1 MCLFY
6 AKACICEKKIV
17 PLQSEL
23 EKGMGKAAELWFR
36 IGSYALFMLRS
47 RNTMGYGIHSPYLFY
62 IARAILPE
70 TAAYYCFKDVEG
82 IRGELLRDK
91 TEVSVEDF
99 GVGGVGKRQVAKVA
113 KVALKGQREAQ
124 ALFRLVNLV
133 KAETVVELGTSL
145 GVTTAYLA
153 LPNKGA
159 KVWTFEGS
167 KALLGIAKQNWKRLG
182 IENIES
188 VQGNIDETLVREAEK
203 WGVVGFAFMDANHRK
218 DATLRYFDVLAKH
231 AGEKSIFAVD
241 DIRYSRE
248 MWEAWEKIEKRE
260 DVSARMD
267 LGTMGLVFF
276 DKHFPKQTFRIRL

>member
-1 MCLFY
+1 
-6 AKACICEKKIV
+6 
-17 PLQSEL
+17 
-23 EKGMGKAAELWFR
+23 MGKAGDLWFR
-36 IGSYALFMLRS
+36 IGSYALFVLRS

-62 IARAILPE
+62 IARTIIPE
-70 TAAYYCFKDVEG
+70 TAKYYSFAEVERV
-82 IRGELLRDK
+82 RGEMLKRRD
-91 TEVSVEDF
+91 EVEAEDF
-99 GVGGVGKRQVAKVA
+99 GVGGSAKNVGEIARR
-113 KVALKGQREAQ
+113 ALKSSKEGQM
-124 ALFRLVNLV
+124 LFRLVNLV

-153 LPNKGA
+153 LPNKDA

-182 IENIES
+182 IENIEA
-188 VQGNIDETLVREAEK
+188 VQGNLDETLVREAEK
-203 WGVVGFAFMDANHRK
+203 WGVVDFAFLDANHRK
-218 DATLRYFDVLAKH
+218 EATLRYFDVLAKH

-248 MWEAWEKIEKRE
+248 MWEAWEEIEKRE

-267 LGTMGLVFF
+267 LGSMGLVFF

>member
-1 MCLFY
+1 MRPNLGTGM
-6 AKACICEKKIV
+6 EKK
-17 PLQSEL
+17 SDF
-23 EKGMGKAAELWFR
+23 WFR
-36 IGSYALFMLRS
+36 LGSYARFLLRS

-70 TAAYYCFKDVEG
+70 TAAYYCFKDVER

-113 KVALKGQREAQ
+113 KVALKSSTEAQ

-203 WGVVGFAFMDANHRK
+203 WGVVDFAFLDANHRK
-218 DATLRYFDVLAKH
+218 EATLRYFDVLAKH

-248 MWEAWEKIEKRE
+248 MWEAWEEIEKRE

-267 LGTMGLVFF
+267 RGTMGLVFF